1 MVLGLIRLVLVTLL
15 LKERKSMLNFS
26 FQNPTKI
33 HFGENTISAI
43 ATEIPKKARVLVVYG
58 GGSIKNNGVYQQVID
73 ALKDHT
79 WFEFSGI
86 EPNPTYT
93 TLMKAQAII
102 AAENID
108 YLLAVG
114 GGSVVDGAKF
124 IAAAALYNEG
134 NQGDNES
141 NDPWDILAKQLPVK
155 AALPIA
161 AVLTLP
167 ATGSESNGN
176 SVVTREG
183 NKLPFSSPLVR
194 PIFAVLDPSV
204 TLSLSDR
211 QISNGVVD
219 AFVHTIEQYLTY
231 SVNGKVQDRFSEGL
245 LQTLIEE
252 GPKALVAETK
262 NDLAIRANI
271 MWSATMALNG
281 LIGAGVPQDWSTHMI
296 GHELTGAFG
305 IDHARTLSIVLPA
318 VMKVKRQ
325 QKREKLLQY
334 AARVWQINDGD
345 EDERI
350 AKAIQCTESFFETM
364 QVPIRLSDVKLGI
377 TDIDVLIGNLAK
389 HGMTKLGEHGDISLD
404 VSREILMQAL

>member
-1 MVLGLIRLVLVTLL
+1 
-15 LKERKSMLNFS
+15 MLNFN

-33 HFGENTISAI
+33 HFGIGQI
-43 ATEIPKKARVLVVYG
+43 AELSKEIPLNARVLMVYG
-58 GGSIKNNGVYQQVID
+58 GGSIKSNDVYQQVSD
-73 ALKDHT
+73 ALTDHT

-86 EPNPTYT
+86 EPNPTYD
-93 TLMKAQAII
+93 TLMKAQDII
-102 AAENID
+102 KAENID

-124 IAAAALYNEG
+124 IAAAALYEG
-134 NQGDNES
+134 NGEGD
-141 NDPWDILAKQLPVK
+141 DAWDILAKQQTFTK
-155 AALPIA
+155 ALPIG

-176 SVVTREG
+176 SVVTRDG

-194 PIFAVLDPSV
+194 PLFAVLDPSV
-204 TLSLSDR
+204 TLSLSNR

-219 AFVHTIEQYLTY
+219 AFIHTIEQYLTY

-252 GPKALVAETK
+252 GPKALSPATK
-262 NDLAIRANI
+262 EDLEVRANI

-318 VMKVKRQ
+318 VMKVRRE

-334 AARVWQINDGD
+334 ATRVWQITEGNDD
-345 EDERI
+345 TRI
-350 AKAIQCTESFFETM
+350 DKAISLTEDFFEKM
-364 QVPIRLSDVKLGI
+364 QVPTRLSHVNLGSK
-377 TDIDVLIGNLAK
+377 DIDLLIERLEQ
-389 HGMTKLGEHGDISLD
+389 HGMTALGEHSDITLD
-404 VSREILMQAL
+404 ISREILTQAL

>member
-1 MVLGLIRLVLVTLL
+1 
-15 LKERKSMLNFS
+15 MLNFN
-26 FQNPTKI
+26 FQNPSKI
-33 HFGENTISAI
+33 NFGEGQISVI
-43 ATEIPKKARVLVVYG
+43 SKEIPLDARVLLVYG
-58 GGSIKNNGVYQQVID
+58 GGSIKSNGVYKQVID
-73 ALKDHT
+73 ALTEHT
-79 WFEFSGI
+79 LFEFSGI
-86 EPNPTYT
+86 EPNPTYD
-93 TLMKAQAII
+93 TLMKAQEII
-102 AAENID
+102 KRENID

-124 IAAAALYNEG
+124 IAAAALYEG
-134 NQGDNES
+134 
-141 NDPWDILAKQLPVK
+141 NDPWDILAKQQVFTN
-155 AALPIA
+155 ALPIG

-176 SVVTREG
+176 SVVTRDG

-194 PIFAVLDPSV
+194 PLFAVLDPSV

-252 GPKALVAETK
+252 GPKALLPETK
-262 NDLAIRANI
+262 ESLEVRANI

-318 VMKVKRQ
+318 VMKVRKE

-334 AARVWQINDGD
+334 ATRVWQITEGD
-345 EDERI
+345 ENARI
-350 AKAIQCTESFFETM
+350 DQAIRLTEEFFETM
-364 QVPIRLSDVKLGI
+364 QVPTRLSDVDLASK
-377 TDIDVLIGNLAK
+377 DIDLLIERLDQ
-389 HGMTKLGEHGDISLD
+389 HGMTALGEHSDISLD
-404 VSREILMQAL
+404 ISREILTKAL

>member
-1 MVLGLIRLVLVTLL
+1 
-15 LKERKSMLNFS
+15 MLNFT
-26 FQNPTKI
+26 FQNPTHI
-33 HFGENTISAI
+33 HFGEGQI
-43 ATEIPKKARVLVVYG
+43 AVLAKEVPLNARVLVVYG
-58 GGSIKNNGVYQQVID
+58 GGSIKSNGVYQQVIA
-73 ALKDHT
+73 ALAKHT
-79 WFEFSGI
+79 YFEFSGI
-86 EPNPTYT
+86 EPNPTYD
-93 TLMKAQAII
+93 TLMKAQEII
-102 AAENID
+102 KRENID
-108 YLLAVG
+108 YILAVG

-124 IAAAALYNEG
+124 IAAAAFFEG
-134 NQGDNES
+134 
-141 NDPWDILAKQLPVK
+141 NDPWDILAKQQAITK
-155 AALPIA
+155 ALPIG

-176 SVVTREG
+176 SVVTRDG

-194 PIFAVLDPSV
+194 PLFAVLDPSV

-252 GPKALVAETK
+252 GPKALLPATK
-262 NDLAIRANI
+262 ENLEVRANI

-318 VMKVKRQ
+318 VMKVRKE

-334 AARVWQINDGD
+334 ASRVWQINEGD
-345 EDERI
+345 EDTRI
-350 AKAIQCTESFFETM
+350 EQAIRLTEEFFQQM
-364 QVPIRLSDVKLGI
+364 QVPTRLSDVDLGSK
-377 TDIDVLIGNLAK
+377 DIDLLIERLEQ
-389 HGMTKLGEHGDISLD
+389 HGMTALGEKSDITLAI
-404 VSREILMQAL
+404 SREILTKAL

>member
-1 MVLGLIRLVLVTLL
+1 
-15 LKERKSMLNFS
+15 MLNFN
-26 FQNPTKI
+26 FQNPTHI
-33 HFGENTISAI
+33 YFGEGQIKAISKK
-43 ATEIPKKARVLVVYG
+43 IPLNARVLLVYG
-58 GGSIKNNGVYQQVID
+58 GGSIKSNGVYQQTID
-73 ALKDHT
+73 ALAKHT

-86 EPNPTYT
+86 EPNPTYD

-102 AAENID
+102 KAENID

-124 IAAAALYNEG
+124 IAAAALFEG
-134 NQGDNES
+134 D
-141 NDPWDILAKQLPVK
+141 DPWDILAKNQSFK
-155 AALPIA
+155 KALPIA

-176 SVVTREG
+176 SVVTRNG
-183 NKLPFSSPLVR
+183 NKLPFASPLVR
-194 PIFAVLDPSV
+194 PLFAVLDPSV

-211 QISNGVVD
+211 QIGNGVVD
-219 AFVHTIEQYLTY
+219 AFIHIIEQYLTF

-252 GPKALVAETK
+252 GPKALSPDTK
-262 NDLAIRANI
+262 DDLEVRANI

-318 VMKVKRQ
+318 VMKVRRE

-334 AARVWQINDGD
+334 ATRVWQISEGD
-345 EDERI
+345 EDARI
-350 AKAIQCTESFFETM
+350 DQAILLTEAFFKKM
-364 QVPIRLSDVKLGI
+364 QVPTRLSDVNLGNN
-377 TDIDVLIGNLAK
+377 DIDLVIDRLQQ
-389 HGMTKLGEHGDISLD
+389 HGMTALGEQSDITLD
-404 VSREILMQAL
+404 ISREILDQAL

>member
-1 MVLGLIRLVLVTLL
+1 
-15 LKERKSMLNFS
+15 MLNFN

-33 HFGENTISAI
+33 NFGEGQIKVISK
-43 ATEIPKKARVLVVYG
+43 EIPLDARVLLVYG
-58 GGSIKNNGVYQQVID
+58 GGSIKGNGVYKQVID
-73 ALKDHT
+73 ALSEHT
-79 WFEFSGI
+79 FFEFSGI
-86 EPNPTYT
+86 EPNPTYD
-93 TLMKAQAII
+93 TLMKAQEII
-102 AAENID
+102 KAENID

-124 IAAAALYNEG
+124 IAAAALYEG
-134 NQGDNES
+134 NSEDS
-141 NDPWDILAKQLPVK
+141 DVVSDPWDILAKQK
-155 AALPIA
+155 AVTKALPIG

-176 SVVTREG
+176 SVVTRDG
-183 NKLPFSSPLVR
+183 NKLPFASPLVR
-194 PIFAVLDPSV
+194 PLFAVLDPTV

-219 AFVHTIEQYLTY
+219 AFIHTIEQYLTY

-252 GPKALVAETK
+252 GPKALAPDTK
-262 NDLAIRANI
+262 ENLEVRANI

-318 VMKVKRQ
+318 VMKVRKE

-334 AARVWQINDGD
+334 ATRVWQITEGD
-345 EDERI
+345 DNARI
-350 AKAIQCTESFFETM
+350 DQAILLTEEFFEKM
-364 QVPIRLSDVKLGI
+364 QVPTRLSHVDLGSK
-377 TDIDVLIGNLAK
+377 DIDLLVERLEQ
-389 HGMTKLGEHGDISLD
+389 HGMTALGENSDITL
-404 VSREILMQAL
+404 VISREILTQAL

>member
-1 MVLGLIRLVLVTLL
+1 
-15 LKERKSMLNFS
+15 MLNFS
-26 FQNPTKI
+26 FHNPTHI
-33 HFGENTISAI
+33 HFGKGTIAAI
-43 ATEIPKKARVLVVYG
+43 SDEIPLDARVLIVYG
-58 GGSIKNNGVYQQVID
+58 GGSIKSNGVYEQVIS
-73 ALKDHT
+73 ALKQHT

-86 EPNPTYT
+86 EPNPSYE
-93 TLMKAQAII
+93 TLMKAQQII
-102 AAENID
+102 KAERID

-124 IAAAALYNEG
+124 IAAATFFEG
-134 NQGDNES
+134 D
-141 NDPWDILAKQLPVK
+141 DPWDILAKQK
-155 AALPIA
+155 AITKALPIG

-176 SVVTREG
+176 SVVTRSG
-183 NKLPFSSPLVR
+183 NKLPFSSPIVR
-194 PIFAVLDPSV
+194 PLFAVLDPQV

-252 GPKALVAETK
+252 GPKALAAETK
-262 NDLAIRANI
+262 QELDVRANI

-318 VMKVKRQ
+318 VMKVCREK
-325 QKREKLLQY
+325 KREKLLQY
-334 AARVWQINDGD
+334 ASRVWQINEGD
-345 EDERI
+345 DDTRI
-350 AKAIQCTESFFETM
+350 DQAILLTEEFFTEM
-364 QVPIRLSDVKLGI
+364 QVPTRLSHVELGSK
-377 TDIDVLIGNLAK
+377 DIDILVEKLEL
-389 HGMTKLGEHGDISLD
+389 HGMKALGEHADISLAI
-404 VSREILMQAL
+404 SREILTQAL